1 MFGLLKAMI
10 FTFSVVSGQPATAF
24 TAPVDFF
31 KEEIT
36 LTVSDSQAAINGI
49 FYFRNNTDRDRPFPI
64 IFPFYVDSLTSYPDK
79 INAYTIN
86 GGDTAAINFEAL
98 AGRRAIRMAVPMK
111 PKGVTVW
118 YLDYTQKIDSPH
130 ARYILTS
137 TAAWK
142 KPLEEATYY
151 FVMPETF
158 NVISVWPEPDS
169 TKISGAKKIL
179 KCERKNF
186 MPERD
191 MEIIWEQK

>member
-10 FTFSVVSGQPATAF
+10 FTFSVVSGQPATVF

-86 GGDTAAINFEAL
+86 DGDTAAIAFEPVVE
-98 AGRRAIRMAVPMK
+98 RDCIRMAVPMK
-111 PKGVTVW
+111 PKGVTIW
-118 YLDYTQKIDSPH
+118 YLDYSQRIEAPR

-151 FVMPETF
+151 FNLPASF

-169 TKISGAKKIL
+169 VRGEKTKTLRCHKT
-179 KCERKNF
+179 NF
-186 MPERD
+186 IPERD